1 MKKKNIAT
9 AESEAAMLQGK
20 EQESAK
26 DGMTVKYVTQ
36 ADAENADYTS
46 QGEAIKTL
54 ERTDVSSAPSEEG
67 TKSGNFVPNSVPLQ
81 IDERSVENLDEVAA
95 DTDANYTP
103 AFSAD
108 ILEAMPK
115 VFKKLIDLYGYN
127 EPYASTMMA
136 LGQIA
141 TVSAVLPNV
150 CANIDRKRY
159 YPNLGLFVAGA
170 PASGKGA
177 IQNCRGLIEQIDEQ
191 IYKEYLDAK
200 ASGEQNAPMRSL
212 IFPGNSTNAAFI
224 DMLEQN
230 GGKGLMFESET
241 KVLTSML
248 RNSEYG
254 LNRETLL
261 QLLEHEMV
269 SIARVKDRT
278 LIRIQ
283 EPQLS
288 MVLTGVEGDV
298 LDFLGKDGNGSG
310 LVSRLLFFML
320 KPKERVYHPWVDDD
334 DDDMSLDELL
344 QEETAKITEL
354 HAVLSSRETP
364 LKVKFS
370 KGEKDLMN
378 DWVETMLENE
388 ILTYYL
394 GEEFSSVI
402 LRMKTNICRVAMVIA
417 LMRYV
422 DKDDIAC
429 LGVQSSVAVSQE
441 DFELAMAIGDVLF
454 KHAQYVFASNC
465 NTADRER
472 IEKNKKERDELL
484 GKIKKLTKAEKLI
497 IKLRELHDNG
507 LFTREEFKTAA
518 VKAGYKNGEYLDKL
532 FRNML
537 KSGKLVL
544 ESEAQGLYSV
554 AAGVVK

>member
-1 MKKKNIAT
+1 M
-9 AESEAAMLQGK
+9 
-20 EQESAK
+20 
-26 DGMTVKYVTQ
+26 
-36 ADAENADYTS
+36 
-46 QGEAIKTL
+46 
-54 ERTDVSSAPSEEG
+54 ERTAVSSAPSEEG
-67 TKSGNFVPNSVPLQ
+67 TKSGNFVPNSLPSQ

-170 PASGKGA
+170 PASGKGV
-177 IQNCRGLIEQIDEQ
+177 IQNCRGLIEQIDER

-254 LNRETLL
+254 FNRETLL

-334 DDDMSLDELL
+334 DDDMTLDELL

-354 HAVLSSRETP
+354 HTLLSSRETP

-370 KGEKDLMN
+370 EGGKKL
-378 DWVETMLENE
+378 NE
-388 ILTYYL
+388 
-394 GEEFSSVI
+394 
-402 LRMKTNICRVAMVIA
+402 
-417 LMRYV
+417 
-422 DKDDIAC
+422 C
-429 LGVQSSVAVSQE
+429 LG
-441 DFELAMAIGDVLF
+441 
-454 KHAQYVFASNC
+454 
-465 NTADRER
+465 
-472 IEKNKKERDELL
+472 KND
-484 GKIKKLTKAEKLI
+484 A
-497 IKLRELHDNG
+497 
-507 LFTREEFKTAA
+507 
-518 VKAGYKNGEYLDKL
+518 
-532 FRNML
+532 
-537 KSGKLVL
+537 
-544 ESEAQGLYSV
+544 
-554 AAGVVK
+554 

>member
-1 MKKKNIAT
+1 ML
-9 AESEAAMLQGK
+9 EAAEAAELSTT
-20 EQESAK
+20 EQETGK
-26 DGMTVKYVTQ
+26 DGMTVKFVTQ

-46 QGEAIKTL
+46 QGKTIKTL
-54 ERTDVSSAPSEEG
+54 ERTAVSGAPSEEG
-67 TKSGNFVPNSVPLQ
+67 TKSGNFVPNFVPSQ
-81 IDERSVENLDEVAA
+81 MDERSVENLDEVAA

-191 IYKEYLDAK
+191 IYEEYLDAK

-441 DFELAMAIGDVLF
+441 DFELAMAIGEVLF

-465 NTADRER
+465 NTADRNR

-484 GKIKKLTKAEKLI
+484 GKTKKLTKAEKLI

-507 LFTREEFKTAA
+507 LFTCEEFKTVA

-532 FRNML
+532 FRNRL
-537 KSGKLVL
+537 GSGKLVL

>member
-1 MKKKNIAT
+1 MEHSLLFES
-9 AESEAAMLQGK
+9 AEAVELSTT

-26 DGMTVKYVTQ
+26 DGMTVKFVTQ
-36 ADAENADYTS
+36 VDAKNADYTS

-54 ERTDVSSAPSEEG
+54 ERTAVSSAPSEEG
-67 TKSGNFVPNSVPLQ
+67 TKSGNFVPNFVPSQ
-81 IDERSVENLDEVAA
+81 MDERSVENLDEVAA

-191 IYKEYLDAK
+191 IYEEYLDAK

-334 DDDMSLDELL
+334 NDDMSLDELL

-441 DFELAMAIGDVLF
+441 DFELAMAIGEVLF

-484 GKIKKLTKAEKLI
+484 ANIEVPMAEKLI
-497 IKLRELHDNG
+497 INLRGLHDNG
-507 LFTREEFKTAA
+507 LFTCEEFKTAA
-518 VKAGYKNGEYLDKL
+518 VKAGYKKGRYLDRL
-532 FRNML
+532 FRNRL
-537 KSGKLVL
+537 GSGKLVL